1 MASKWQEYRIGDI
14 AKIEGG
20 GTPSTA
26 DPSNFDG
33 DIPWLTP
40 KDLSYIHD
48 RYVFRGARNLSRKGL
63 ENCSARLLPEG
74 TVLLTSRAPIGY
86 LAIAGNPIATNQGF
100 RNLILKPGI
109 NPEFVYYWL
118 KANIDVLERH
128 ASGSTFK
135 ELSGSALA
143 KIIISVPPLSEQR
156 AIAHILGT
164 LDDKI
169 ELNRK
174 MNETLEQMA
183 RALFKSWFIDFEP
196 VRAKMEG
203 RWKKGQSLPGLPAHL
218 YDLFPDR
225 LVDSELGQIPEG
237 WRVGR
242 LTDLAEVTSGKRP
255 NKVYPEPQPYA
266 PVPLWGGNGPMG
278 YVSEALYSTPILLTG
293 RVGTLSSVFRTA
305 NPCWPS
311 DNTLV
316 VIARA
321 EISLEFLYFQMKSFN
336 YDTLNRGSTQ
346 PLLTQTDLS
355 QQAVMLS
362 NDSLLGEFHKQV
374 STYFARMDEAI
385 NESRA
390 LAALRD
396 ALLPKLIRGQ
406 IRVGDAERFMKE
418 RGL

>member
-40 KDLSYIHD
+40 KDLSHIHD

-100 RNLILKPGI
+100 RNLILKPGF

-143 KIIISVPPLSEQR
+143 EIIISVPSLSEQR

-183 RALFKSWFIDFEP
+183 RAIFKS
-196 VRAKMEG
+196 
-203 RWKKGQSLPGLPAHL
+203 
-218 YDLFPDR
+218 
-225 LVDSELGQIPEG
+225 
-237 WRVGR
+237 
-242 LTDLAEVTSGKRP
+242 
-255 NKVYPEPQPYA
+255 
-266 PVPLWGGNGPMG
+266 
-278 YVSEALYSTPILLTG
+278 
-293 RVGTLSSVFRTA
+293 
-305 NPCWPS
+305 
-311 DNTLV
+311 
-316 VIARA
+316 
-321 EISLEFLYFQMKSFN
+321 
-336 YDTLNRGSTQ
+336 
-346 PLLTQTDLS
+346 
-355 QQAVMLS
+355 
-362 NDSLLGEFHKQV
+362 
-374 STYFARMDEAI
+374 
-385 NESRA
+385 
-390 LAALRD
+390 
-396 ALLPKLIRGQ
+396 
-406 IRVGDAERFMKE
+406 
-418 RGL
+418 